1 LEKEQRGK
9 ELLIMRILILNY
21 EHPPI
26 GGGGGRLAAKVGAG
40 LVRRG
45 HHIRVLTAGMK
56 HLPLESVEQGME
68 VRRLRA
74 FRRRED
80 TCTVPE
86 MAFWVVAAIP
96 ALIGE
101 IRLWKPDVLHVHF
114 AVPTGAVAWV
124 ASKVTGVS
132 YVLTAHLGDV
142 PGGVP
147 EQTGNLFRWIQ
158 PLTVPIWRGAAATT
172 AVSSFVA
179 GLAQRAYGAYGILP
193 RVILNGIE
201 PVPVP
206 ALQAHHPPRLL
217 MVGRMSQQ
225 KNPILA
231 VRALALLKEMSWSCT
246 MIGDGPLLAEVREEA
261 HRLGISERVDFKGWV
276 TADEA
281 SECMSQAD
289 ILLIPSLSEGLPMV
303 AVEAV
308 SQGMAIVGSRIGG
321 LEDVTCESGVQRN
334 ARLFNLA
341 EGPGGMAEVLRIFLQ
356 DPQSLLRAKEASL
369 ALASRFD
376 LSKVLDD
383 YEIVLREAML
393 QRSSISST

>member
-1 LEKEQRGK
+1 
-9 ELLIMRILILNY
+9 MRILILNY

-80 TCTVPE
+80 TCSVPE
-86 MAFWVVAAIP
+86 MAFWVLAAIP
-96 ALIGE
+96 ALISE
-101 IRLWKPDVLHVHF
+101 IRRWKPDVLHVHF
-114 AVPTGAVAWV
+114 AVPTGAVAWL
-124 ASKVTGVS
+124 ASKVTGVP

-158 PLTVPIWRGAAATT
+158 PLTVPIWRDAAATT

-179 GLAQRAYGAYGILP
+179 ALVQRAYGVYGIIP
-193 RVILNGIE
+193 RVILNGID

-206 ALQAHHPPRLL
+206 VLEAHHPPRLL
-217 MVGRMSQQ
+217 MVGRMSLQ
-225 KNPILA
+225 KNPLLA
-231 VRALALLKEMSWSCT
+231 IRALALIKELSWQCT
-246 MIGDGPLLAEVREEA
+246 MIGDGPLLSEVREEA
-261 HRLGISERVDFKGWV
+261 YRQGISERVDFKGWV
-276 TADEA
+276 TAAGVSD
-281 SECMSQAD
+281 CMRQAD

-303 AVEAV
+303 AVEAL
-308 SQGMAIVGSRIGG
+308 SRGMAIVGSRIGG
-321 LEDVTCESGVQRN
+321 LTDVTCESDEQQN
-334 ARLFNLA
+334 ARLFVLA
-341 EGPGGMAEVLRIFLQ
+341 EGPESMAEALTKFLQ

-383 YEIVLREAML
+383 YEIVLREATL
-393 QRSSISST
+393 RLSSISST

>member
-1 LEKEQRGK
+1 
-9 ELLIMRILILNY
+9 MRILILNY

-45 HHIRVLTAGMK
+45 HQIRVLTAGMK
-56 HLPLESVEQGME
+56 HLPRESLEQGME

-80 TCTVPE
+80 TCSVPE
-86 MAFWVVAAIP
+86 MAFWVISAIP

-101 IRLWKPDVLHVHF
+101 IRRWKPDVLHVHF

-124 ASKVTGVS
+124 ASKITGVP

-179 GLAQRAYGAYGILP
+179 GLAQQAYGAYGILP
-193 RVILNGIE
+193 RVILNGID

-206 ALQAHHPPRLL
+206 ALEAHHPPRLL
-217 MVGRMSQQ
+217 MVGRMSLQ
-225 KNPILA
+225 KNPMLA
-231 VRALALLKEMSWSCT
+231 IHSLALLKELPWICT

-261 HRLGISERVDFKGWV
+261 HGMEISERVDFKGWAS
-276 TADEA
+276 ADDV

-289 ILLIPSLSEGLPMV
+289 VLLIPSLSEGLPMV
-303 AVEAV
+303 AVEAL
-308 SQGMAIVGSRIGG
+308 SRGMAIVGSRIGG
-321 LEDVTCESGVQRN
+321 LADVTCESGEQQN
-334 ARLFNLA
+334 ARLFDLS
-341 EGPGGMAEVLRIFLQ
+341 EGPQGMADALTPFLQ
-356 DPQSLLRAKEASL
+356 DAQVLRRAREASL
-369 ALASRFD
+369 GLASRFD

-383 YEIVLREAML
+383 YEMVLREATI
-393 QRSSISST
+393 RPSI